1 MEYYSEIL
9 EAEEAWKTYCKE
21 NNIRNP
27 LNDNDRN
34 AYNFYKEQKD
44 IWIGQYLLEN
54 YGCNELIFFAQMHSG
69 GQSGPPS
76 LFAQWISK
84 QHLEEI

>member
-1 MEYYSEIL
+1 MEYYQEIL

-34 AYNFYKEQKD
+34 AYNFYKEQED

-54 YGCNELIFFAQMHSG
+54 YGCNELIFFTKCIQVDNQVRHRYSHNG
-69 GQSGPPS
+69 FQNS
-76 LFAQWISK
+76 I
-84 QHLEEI
+84 